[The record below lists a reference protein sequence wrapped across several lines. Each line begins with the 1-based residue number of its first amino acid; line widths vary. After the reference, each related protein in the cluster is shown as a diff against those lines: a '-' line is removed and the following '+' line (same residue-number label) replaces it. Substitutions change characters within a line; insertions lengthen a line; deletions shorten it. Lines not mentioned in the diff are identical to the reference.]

1 MFVSPQNKGPSRQSS
16 ISKVGRTKGKQS
28 PADGQQSDGQYK
40 LEASTNRSVV
50 TCASLI
56 VEFCVDT

>member
-50 TCASLI
+50 NCASLI
-56 VEFCVDT
+56 V